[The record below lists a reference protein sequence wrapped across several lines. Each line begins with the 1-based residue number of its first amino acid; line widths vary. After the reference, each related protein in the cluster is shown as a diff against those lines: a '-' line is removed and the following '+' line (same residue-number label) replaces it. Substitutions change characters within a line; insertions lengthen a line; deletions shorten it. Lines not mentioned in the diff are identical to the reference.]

1 MILSSNSTAT
11 TTTTTTTSLRKMSD
25 TQEKS
30 IKRDCEI
37 FTNYINRTLGNI
49 QSLKEYLPIPS
60 SNDVENHPL
69 FDRIRDGI
77 ILAHLIQQ
85 AQPSSIQLSRMVTNL
100 DLDQMDQ
107 MHSKVTFQVN
117 ANLNMVIA
125 AAKSIP
131 SLVVVNLGAE
141 DFLNKKK
148 DLILGILWQLIN
160 HKLSSKLSLLA
171 HPELVLLVKDG
182 ESLASLAAMKPEK
195 LLLRWLNYHLQGEN
209 ITNFGDDISVDIYL
223 KLICKIVTTLPR
235 EDMDTLNAYVFS
247 GESNTTN
254 SKEKNDFLVK
264 LANDLNCNDGY
275 FSKEYEMGFQSCSK
289 INYAFLCTLFN
300 NHIGLKIPT
309 QKEFDHLKGE
319 VCLVEEKMK
328 ELKLQTQNALLQ
340 KQRQEEEMGDEI
352 SQLKET
358 ILKLQCE
365 KQDIKKEFLKIME
378 EEKEKVEQRLK
389 EEIGEELEIAERE
402 RELENVQRE
411 KEEQS
416 MKSEILSIISSMSE
430 ILSTEELEASNLLN
444 TEMLDVS
451 INSCTSLIKTM
462 SVLAS
467 TLIARMKEE
476 QSSSAALKA
485 SLKEKDRLNQLMSE
499 RVKQCNAKTSS
510 KTMVTSD
517 DHEQQQQFN
526 PNIPNSIDSRR
537 GSLLKRVFGTD

>member
-1 MILSSNSTAT
+1 MILPSNSTAT
-11 TTTTTTTSLRKMSD
+11 TTTNLRKMSD

-37 FTNYINRTLGNI
+37 FTNYINRTLGGI

-100 DLDQMDQ
+100 DLDKMDQ

-182 ESLASLAAMKPEK
+182 ESLASLAAMKAEK

-223 KLICKIVTTLPR
+223 KLICKIVATLPR
-235 EDMDTLNAYVFS
+235 EDMDTLHGYVS
-247 GESNTTN
+247 GDSNTTN

-275 FSKEYEMGFQSCSK
+275 FSKDNEIGFQNCSK

-309 QKEFDHLKGE
+309 QKEFDHLRGE
-319 VCLVEEKMK
+319 ISLVEEKMK
-328 ELKLQTQNALLQ
+328 TLKLETQNALLQ
-340 KQRQEEEMGDEI
+340 KERQEEEMGDEI
-352 SQLKET
+352 TQLKEA

-365 KQDIKKEFLKIME
+365 KQDIKEEFLKIME

-402 RELENVQRE
+402 RELENLQRE

-444 TEMLDVS
+444 IEMLDVS
-451 INSCTSLIKTM
+451 INNCTSLIKTM

-467 TLIARMKEE
+467 ALIARMKEE

-499 RVKQCNAKTSS
+499 RVKQCNAKTS
-510 KTMVTSD
+510 KTMATTD
-517 DHEQQQQFN
+517 DHEQQLN